1 MYNLFLVNKFYYQ
14 LALSRQLKFIQAK
27 NILQC
32 FVEWIDIPINKF
44 HHFCAEKEG
53 LSYAENVGHQQWIIS
68 SLNCFE
74 TRFLEGVKLVADL
87 LWISGQGLDW
97 NGQTV

>member
-1 MYNLFLVNKFYYQ
+1 MYFKNYNLFLMNKFYYQ
-14 LALSRQLKFIQAK
+14 LALSRQVKFIQAK

-53 LSYAENVGHQQWIIS
+53 LSYAENELGI
-68 SLNCFE
+68 NN
-74 TRFLEGVKLVADL
+74 GL
-87 LWISGQGLDW
+87 LWDQVLRGNKVGGGL
-97 NGQTV
+97 VS